1 MPDKA
6 TVFRWLARRPDFC
19 NQYRAAKELLMITM
33 MDEMMEIADDSS
45 QDTLFTRDG
54 RPYANVEWIA
64 RCPLRIGARKWLM
77 SKLAL
82 KKYRRPR

>member
-1 MPDKA
+1 
-6 TVFRWLARRPDFC
+6 
-19 NQYRAAKELLMITM
+19 
-33 MDEMMEIADDSS
+33 MMEIADDSS

-82 KKYRRPR
+82 KKYRRP